1 MSSNIVSVF
10 QSGCFFG
17 TLLVLPTSDRFC
29 RRLPLIVSGVIFL
42 VGSFIQT
49 WANGRINLMYVGRTL
64 NGLGVG
70 SATSIIPL
78 FIAEFSPPAIRGRVV
93 GIYEI
98 MIQIGALV
106 G

>member
-1 MSSNIVSVF
+1 M
-10 QSGCFFG
+10 
-17 TLLVLPTSDRFC
+17 LPISDRFG
-29 RRLPLIVSGVIFL
+29 RRLPLIVSSVIFL
-42 VGSFIQT
+42 IGSFMQT

>member
-1 MSSNIVSVF
+1 
-10 QSGCFFG
+10 
-17 TLLVLPTSDRFC
+17 
-29 RRLPLIVSGVIFL
+29 
-42 VGSFIQT
+42 
-49 WANGRINLMYVGRTL
+49 MYVGRTL
-64 NGLGVG
+64 NGLGGG